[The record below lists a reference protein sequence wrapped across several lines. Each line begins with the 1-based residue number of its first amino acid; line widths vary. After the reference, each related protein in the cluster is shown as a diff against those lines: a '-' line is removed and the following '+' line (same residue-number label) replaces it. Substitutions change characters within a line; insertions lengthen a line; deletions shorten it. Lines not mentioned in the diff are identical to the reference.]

1 MRTVPLGRSD
11 LRVSR
16 LSFGTAWIGPRG
28 LYMPPEEGAEL
39 LCQALN
45 LGITFWDTSDDYG
58 THPHV
63 ARALAQVPRA
73 EVVLCSKTTEPEG
86 AVERIL
92 DELGTDYLDVLLIH
106 CVGLSWI
113 EPARQA
119 LQVLRPDREK
129 GRLRALGFST
139 HSAAVARQA
148 AAWPEVEVLM
158 LPINQAGVCTRD
170 SGFEDGGVEDML
182 AAAQAAWQAGK
193 GVVAMKVYG
202 CGTLAQDAPAAL
214 SFAAGLPYV
223 HSLCIG
229 MDSLEQI
236 QSNVALVEESP

>member
-1 MRTVPLGRSD
+1 MRSVPLGQTA

-16 LSFGTAWIGPRG
+16 LAFGTAWLGPEG
-28 LYMPPEEGAEL
+28 LHTSAVVGADL
-39 LCQALN
+39 LCQAFD

-63 ARALAQVPRA
+63 ARALARVPRE
-73 EVVLCSKTTEPEG
+73 EVVVCSKTYEAEG

-92 DELGTDYLDVLLIH
+92 SELGTDYLDILLIH
-106 CVGLSWI
+106 CVGLSWV
-113 EPARQA
+113 EQARQA
-119 LQVLRPDREK
+119 LQVLQPERGR

-148 AAWPEVEVLM
+148 AEWPEVEVLM
-158 LPINQAGVCTRD
+158 LPINRAAVCTPD
-170 SGFEDGGVEDML
+170 SGFEDGGVDDML
-182 AAAQAAWQAGK
+182 AAARQNWDAGK

-202 CGTLAQDAPAAL
+202 CGTLAGDLRTAFT
-214 SFAAGLPYV
+214 FAAGLPYL

-229 MDSLEQI
+229 MDDLAQVR
-236 QSNVALVEESP
+236 SNVALLEESS